1 MGVIGI
7 ILSDL
12 CYPLC
17 EEEKWLMKQTNV
29 NENLHPLLQAIISTA
44 PYFQQLIN
52 DDITI
57 GVYDT
62 EKLIV
67 NFPATTFALNVS
79 PGDPLLEGDIITK
92 AIRENKNQAMIVPAH
107 ILGVNLVSMAVPL
120 RDENGQVVGGV
131 GVGQNTEKANKLS
144 EVANGLSTVVEDVTS
159 TITEMAVS
167 ISQLSE
173 NMGVISEKSNKV
185 NDSIKLIE
193 DVSNVVKGIAD
204 QSNLLGL
211 NAAIES
217 ARAGEHGRGFSVVA
231 DEIRKMAAGSKN
243 QVEEIHTITTK
254 IEQIISSLDEDI
266 QKTNLESDS
275 QSAAIEEL
283 TATMEEINRN
293 VSDLAQLAKENLQL
307 KY

>member
-1 MGVIGI
+1 MQQINMN
-7 ILSDL
+7 
-12 CYPLC
+12 
-17 EEEKWLMKQTNV
+17 EEQ
-29 NENLHPLLQAIISTA
+29 HPLLQAVISVA
-44 PYFQQLIN
+44 PYFQKLIN

-57 GVYDT
+57 GIYDT

-67 NFPATTFALNVS
+67 NFPAKTFSLSVS

-92 AIRENKNQAMIVPAH
+92 AIRENRDQSMIVPAN
-107 ILGVNLVSMAVPL
+107 ILGVNLVSRAVPL
-120 RDENGQVVGGV
+120 HDDNGKVVGGI
-131 GVGQNTEKANKLS
+131 GVGQNVEKANKLS
-144 EVANGLSTVVEDVTS
+144 EVANGLSSVVGEVTS
-159 TITEMAVS
+159 TISEMAQS

-243 QVEEIHTITTK
+243 QVEEIHSITTK
-254 IEQIISSLDEDI
+254 IEQIITSLNQDI

-293 VSDLAQLAKENLQL
+293 VYDLAELAKENLKL
-307 KY
+307 KK

>member
-1 MGVIGI
+1 M
-7 ILSDL
+7 
-12 CYPLC
+12 
-17 EEEKWLMKQTNV
+17 
-29 NENLHPLLQAIISTA
+29 
-44 PYFQQLIN
+44 
-52 DDITI
+52 
-57 GVYDT
+57 
-62 EKLIV
+62 
-67 NFPATTFALNVS
+67 
-79 PGDPLLEGDIITK
+79 LEGDIITK